1 MCGVHVVG
9 NEVKWSTFYALPCTY
24 GKCNI
29 LLTKTKIFVC
39 AFMLGILCSIG
50 NTVTIISHKG
60 IKKLL
65 FYNNV

>member
-1 MCGVHVVG
+1 
-9 NEVKWSTFYALPCTY
+9 
-24 GKCNI
+24 
-29 LLTKTKIFVC
+29 
-39 AFMLGILCSIG
+39 MLGILCSIG

>member
-1 MCGVHVVG
+1 LC
-9 NEVKWSTFYALPCTY
+9 FY
-24 GKCNI
+24 
-29 LLTKTKIFVC
+29 